1 MEFEG
6 SSEPGETIIRGQGKY
21 WDVDEAHPERTV
33 IKPVELR
40 RIVDK
45 TEVSTMTE
53 GKEKDVRSLVVKT
66 LREW

>member
-6 SSEPGETIIRGQGKY
+6 SAEARETITRGQGKY

-53 GKEKDVRSLVVKT
+53 GKEKDLRSLVMET
-66 LREW
+66 LRQW